1 MEQNN
6 RLLAHWYIHCTSCR
20 FTMTQCTISDTHSE
34 KRISFT
40 STSERLKSEIKTQQS
55 VMSQRAMHLSSS
67 FTIQSQTH
75 WLKHRYRQ
83 AAIRRLKIPLH
94 HFSGIATMWG
104 PIPETWFTSWE
115 SQQFVKLKA
124 SVFYKQNRQ
133 SIIIMVIAV
142 RGQTVVSYT
151 FIRTWV
157 ETPCMWHCA
166 VCTTLWELPADSFP
180 KQMEAWQEA
189 GPPGCPVAQ
198 AESRVREGKPSF
210 CSPVRCNWDLLAD
223 LTATAVFQGTSV
235 V

>member
-1 MEQNN
+1 MDDGWMEQNNWAN
-6 RLLAHWYIHCTSCR
+6 RLLAHWYFHYTLHNAPFLIHIRKRDFLSRLPQRDWYLKLKLNNLWCHKEQSC
-20 FTMTQCTISDTHSE
+20 ISWVH
-34 KRISFT
+34 
-40 STSERLKSEIKTQQS
+40 LQS
-55 VMSQRAMHLSSS
+55 RA
-67 FTIQSQTH
+67 
-75 WLKHRYRQ
+75 KHTDWSIG
-83 AAIRRLKIPLH
+83 IRWLKIPLH

-133 SIIIMVIAV
+133 SIIIMVITV
-142 RGQTVVSYT
+142 RGQTVVSYR

-166 VCTTLWELPADSFP
+166 VFTTLWELPTDSFP
-180 KQMEAWQEA
+180 KQMETWQEA